1 MVAGVQPTDFADAVF
16 AIEGMEN
23 AGFVLS
29 LETRVSEV
37 TERADVVLPVGLLE
51 EQAGTFLNWEHR
63 EGRVNRVD
71 KAHGSPMTDLRA
83 LAMLADALGSDLGV
97 RTAKAAKAEFD
108 ELGVWDGERA
118 AAPNEDLPV
127 APAGEGLVLASWR
140 LLIDGSAANDGAD
153 ALKATAKPLVARLSP
168 ATASGLGLTE
178 GDDVTITAGG
188 GQVTLPLFVEDSMVD
203 GVVWIPGNRLGEG
216 LGELR
221 VTAGQTVTV
230 TGGAA

>member
-1 MVAGVQPTDFADAVF
+1 MSDKFLQ
-16 AIEGMEN
+16 IELLKAAHGDC
-23 AGFVLS
+23 VW
-29 LETRVSEV
+29 LEY
-37 TERADVVLPVGLLE
+37 
-51 EQAGTFLNWEHR
+51 GTEHR
-63 EGRVNRVD
+63 Q
-71 KAHGSPMTDLRA
+71 
-83 LAMLADALGSDLGV
+83 
-97 RTAKAAKAEFD
+97 
-108 ELGVWDGERA
+108 
-118 AAPNEDLPV
+118 
-127 APAGEGLVLASWR
+127 WR